1 MATTEDNNGDDTT
14 EVHVT
19 VPKDDT
25 PEPIVEAGDTTVVVT
40 NPDDNGET
48 DRAVDTAV
56 ELTELR
62 HQLEMVSGEL
72 ATSRAEAEAAAALAL
87 AAAEEVVTEPEPEPK
102 PEPMPE
108 DVPPGRVGHWL
119 TRTFADWR
127 N

>member
-1 MATTEDNNGDDTT
+1 MATETDNNGDDTT

-25 PEPIVEAGDTTVVVT
+25 PEPVVEAGDTTVVVT
-40 NPDDNGET
+40 NPPDDSAET

-56 ELTELR
+56 ELNELR
-62 HQLEMVSGEL
+62 HQLEMVNGEL
-72 ATSRAEAEAAAALAL
+72 AASRRESEAAAALAL
-87 AAAEEVVTEPEPEPK
+87 AAAEEIVTEPEPE

-108 DVPPGRVGHWL
+108 DVPPGRTGHWL